1 MPSLRLRESR
11 SGFAREAALLALA
24 LAVTAAAPAGANE
37 RAKVGRPA
45 PAFILQRPAGGDLTL
60 ATFARRPVLLNVYA
74 SWCAACRSE
83 AAGLIAA
90 YRRYHGK
97 VAFLGIDEQES
108 VALAGSFVQMLHVPY
123 PIALDGG
130 QFAATYRSSQIP
142 QTVFIDSHGVV
153 RSIGVGAMT
162 PQQVDAGL
170 SKILSS
176 GGDT

>member
-90 YRRYHGK
+90 YRRSREGRVFGYRRARECRARRI
-97 VAFLGIDEQES
+97 VRPNAPRAIPDR
-108 VALAGSFVQMLHVPY
+108 
-123 PIALDGG
+123 LDGG
-130 QFAATYRSSQIP
+130 QFAATYGSSQIP

-162 PQQVDAGL
+162 PQQIDAGL